1 MHIPYYAL
9 LYRFLS
15 FAHFDRFGGN
25 GTVSIFFHSS
35 LLFDCCCMFETRYA
49 FDELTLLLFFTPT
62 LTIINPINKPS
73 SVFFLWVQL
82 LLWKK
87 IVRK

>member
-1 MHIPYYAL
+1 
-9 LYRFLS
+9 
-15 FAHFDRFGGN
+15 
-25 GTVSIFFHSS
+25 
-35 LLFDCCCMFETRYA
+35 MFETRYA

>member
-25 GTVSIFFHSS
+25 GTVSIFFSFIAPLR
-35 LLFDCCCMFETRYA
+35 LL
-49 FDELTLLLFFTPT
+49 LTLLLFFTPT